1 MRKRVILKN
10 EDSTKY
16 HNKKTQT
23 FQLVHVQRYLAET
36 HAYRQAECPR
46 YRRHSLVYSV
56 HILSTA
62 KFSER
67 FSNKQQTL
75 LFSTKTDLIAH
86 WQIHPCA
93 KIMQMNEK
101 TKTYYRNKFNLCGE
115 TPHPLP

>member
-10 EDSTKY
+10 EIPASTM
-16 HNKKTQT
+16 KKRRRNRAT
-23 FQLVHVQRYLAET
+23 FKVLAGNLQ
-36 HAYRQAECPR
+36 YRTSLRPR
-46 YRRHSLVYSV
+46 YRGRLLVYSHTEFFYLQV
-56 HILSTA
+56 
-62 KFSER
+62 SER

-115 TPHPLP
+115 TPHLLP

>member
-10 EDSTKY
+10 EIPASTM
-16 HNKKTQT
+16 KKRRRNMST
-23 FQLVHVQRYLAET
+23 FKVLAGNLHVGQVNVHAIADAYSFILHGFFYL
-36 HAYRQAECPR
+36 Q
-46 YRRHSLVYSV
+46 V
-56 HILSTA
+56 
-62 KFSER
+62 SER

-115 TPHPLP
+115 TPHLLP